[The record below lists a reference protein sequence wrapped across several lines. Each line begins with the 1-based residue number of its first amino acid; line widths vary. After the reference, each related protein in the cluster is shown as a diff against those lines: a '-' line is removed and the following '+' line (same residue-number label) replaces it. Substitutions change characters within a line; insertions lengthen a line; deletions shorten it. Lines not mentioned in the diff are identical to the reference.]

1 MGDNSY
7 TYGQKNVKVDLNNL
21 SDLVIL
27 PFNDDKPQ
35 DQESIELSIMDEEI
49 ENQYQMELLGEKIN
63 EIYKTPEKDEICKS
77 NMIYGKSKTK
87 NEKQLF
93 PRKK

>member
-1 MGDNSY
+1 MIENGHFFDVFVTPFKRAVTQKSSGIPENLPSKKLGDNSY

-35 DQESIELSIMDEEI
+35 DQESIELSIMD
-49 ENQYQMELLGEKIN
+49 
-63 EIYKTPEKDEICKS
+63 
-77 NMIYGKSKTK
+77 
-87 NEKQLF
+87 
-93 PRKK
+93 